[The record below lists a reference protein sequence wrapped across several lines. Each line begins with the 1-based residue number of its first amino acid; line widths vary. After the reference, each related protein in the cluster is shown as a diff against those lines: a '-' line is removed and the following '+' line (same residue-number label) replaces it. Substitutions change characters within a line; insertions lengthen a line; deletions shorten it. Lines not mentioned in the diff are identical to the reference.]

1 MTGARLAS
9 EWQWSEAPLARLR
22 RRRLASDPRVQYAG
36 GIGALVALY
45 YGAAHLGYALEFS
58 GPVAAIVWLP
68 VGVGIGFLFLA
79 GVQFWPGVVV
89 GDLLVNNYSALPL
102 GTAMG
107 QTTGNLLEVVVAA
120 VLLRRLTRGAA
131 PLATVGGVGGTA
143 VALAAGTALS
153 ATVGSLSLLA
163 GHVIAA
169 RAFGEVWRTWWLGDF
184 SGALLVV
191 PLAVAWYRPLH
202 RGLVRRR
209 SLEAIV
215 CVGSVGVLTT
225 LAFTSGRPKT
235 GLGQSVSAEALVVA
249 VFPALVWSAVR
260 LRERGATLAVAVAAG
275 AAVWA
280 TTHDVG
286 PFSSHSLTSSVLK
299 TQLFIA
305 VASFTTLCL
314 AAAVTER
321 ETLAE
326 RLRASR
332 LRVIE
337 AADSERRRLEHN
349 LHDGAQQRL
358 TALVVRL
365 GLAAERA
372 RREPADSEALIQAAR
387 TELEV
392 AIDELRDLAHGN
404 HPAVLTQQGLGAA
417 VTRMAERSGV
427 EIESLDLPTHR
438 LEQNVEATAYYVLT
452 EAVANAQKYARSSS
466 IRVGVHASPR
476 SLEVEAA
483 DDGIG
488 GAEETPGSGL
498 EGLRD
503 RVEALGGT
511 FEVHSTPAQGT
522 RITARIPLE
531 AQAWSTRSILSS
543 EPSPEFP

>member
-1 MTGARLAS
+1 MEAWLAS
-9 EWQWSEAPLARLR
+9 GGRWNEATLAPSRWWTS
-22 RRRLASDPRVQYAG
+22 AADPRIRYAG

-45 YGAAHLGYALEFS
+45 YGAAHLGYALQFS

-68 VGVGIGFLFLA
+68 VGVGIAFLYLA
-79 GVQFWPGVVV
+79 GLQFWPGVVI

-102 GTAMG
+102 GTALG
-107 QTTGNLLEVVVAA
+107 QTTGNLLEVVVAC
-120 VLLRRLTRGAA
+120 VLLRRLTRGRT
-131 PLATVGGVGGTA
+131 PLGTVGSVARTV

-169 RAFGEVWRTWWLGDF
+169 RAYGQVWRTWWLGDF

-191 PLAVAWYRPLH
+191 TLAIAWYRSLH
-202 RGLVRRR
+202 PGLVRRR

-215 CVGSVGVLTT
+215 SLASVGVLST
-225 LAFTSGRPKT
+225 LAFSSGRPKT
-235 GLGQSVSAEALVVA
+235 ALGESVSAEALSFL

-260 LRERGATLAVAVAAG
+260 LRQRGATLAVVVAAG
-275 AAVWA
+275 VAVWA
-280 TTHDVG
+280 TTHYVG
-286 PFSSHSLTSSVLK
+286 PFSAHSLAISVLK

-358 TALVVRL
+358 TGLVVRL

-372 RREPADSEALIQAAR
+372 REKPAESEALIEAAQS
-387 TELEV
+387 ELEL

-404 HPAVLTQQGLGAA
+404 HPAVLTQQGLAAA
-417 VTRMAERSGV
+417 VARMAERSGV
-427 EIESLDLPTHR
+427 EIESLELPAYR
-438 LEQNVEATAYYVLT
+438 LEQSAEATAYYVLA
-452 EAVANAQKYARSSS
+452 EAVANAQKYARASS
-466 IRVGVHASPR
+466 IRLRVRASR
-476 SLEVEAA
+476 RRLEV
-483 DDGIG
+483 DVVDNGIG
-488 GAEETPGSGL
+488 GAYETPGSGL

-503 RVEALGGT
+503 RVEALGGA
-511 FEVHSTPAQGT
+511 FDVLSDPGRGT
-522 RITARIPLE
+522 RVAATIPLVPPR
-531 AQAWSTRSILSS
+531 A
-543 EPSPEFP
+543 